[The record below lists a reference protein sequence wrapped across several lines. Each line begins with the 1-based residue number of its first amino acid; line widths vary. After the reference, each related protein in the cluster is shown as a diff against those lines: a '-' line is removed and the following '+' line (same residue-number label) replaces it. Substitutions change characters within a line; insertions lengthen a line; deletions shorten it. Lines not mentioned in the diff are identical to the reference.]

1 MVERARPRRGLL
13 APEYTPQTPA
23 DFRNFLFM
31 VWKHLRLP
39 KPTELQYEI
48 AYFLQHG
55 PKRFVVEGL
64 RGIGKSWITSAFV
77 CWLLD
82 QHPDWNILVVSASKN
97 RADDFS
103 TFTLRLIRE
112 MPCLQHLAPLE
123 GQRDSKIAFDVAPA
137 PAAHAPSVKSLG
149 ITSQLTGNRADVV
162 IADDVEVPNNSMTQL
177 MRDKLS
183 EAVKEFD
190 SILKPGDHA
199 RIVFLG
205 TPQTEQSLYDK
216 LSTRGYKIMV
226 WPAEYPD
233 EKRLAMYGNRLA
245 PSIHKNVGKL
255 APGTPTDPTRFDAMD
270 LAERR
275 LSYGAQGYAL
285 QFLLDT
291 TLSDVERYPLKLRD
305 LIVMNCN
312 PDEGPEKVV
321 WAASPELSV
330 DDLPNLGFSQDR
342 YYRPMA
348 IGSTWYPYQGCV
360 MSIDPAGMGKD
371 ELGYCVIKMLHGF
384 LYVVACG
391 GLRGGYVDANLT
403 FLAQIAKKHKANNV
417 IVEENFGDGMF
428 TALLKPVLQIV
439 YPVTIEDV
447 KHSKQK
453 ELRIL
458 DVLEPVISGHKL
470 VVDKA
475 VIEADYASAHAYG
488 SDNAQRYTLAHQLTR
503 ITRERHALAHD
514 DRLDALAIAVAY
526 WVEQMSKPVGE
537 AVQDAKDEALDKE
550 LERFMEHAIGFK
562 PRSKRSFAR

>member
-1 MVERARPRRGLL
+1 MDGYVPK
-13 APEYTPQTPA
+13 TPG
-23 DFRNFLFM
+23 DFRNFLYM
-31 VWKHLRLP
+31 VWKHLKLP
-39 KPTELQYEI
+39 EPTELQYEI
-48 AYFLQHG
+48 AYHLQRG
-55 PKRFVVEGL
+55 SKRCVIEGL

-112 MPCLQHLAPLE
+112 MPCLQHLIPME
-123 GQRDSKIAFDVAPA
+123 GQRDSKISFDVAPA

-149 ITSQLTGNRADVV
+149 ITSQLTGNRADIV

-190 SILKPGDHA
+190 AIVKPGNHA
-199 RIVFLG
+199 RIIFLG

-216 LSTRGYKIMV
+216 LASRGYRITV
-226 WPAEYPD
+226 WPAECPD
-233 EKRLAMYGNRLA
+233 PKRLAMYGDRLA
-245 PSIHKNVGKL
+245 PSIRKRVEIEGVSCYGK
-255 APGTPTDPTRFDAMD
+255 PTDPKRFNELD
-270 LAERR
+270 LLERK
-275 LSYGAQGYAL
+275 LSYGSQGYAL

-312 PDEGPEKVV
+312 PEQGPDKVV
-321 WAASPELSV
+321 WAASPELSI

-348 IGSTWYPYQGCV
+348 VGSQWYPYQGCV
-360 MSIDPAGMGKD
+360 MSIDPAGTGKD

-384 LYVVACG
+384 LYVMACG
-391 GLRGGYVDANLT
+391 GLRGGYCDANLL
-403 FLAQIAKKHKANNV
+403 FLAECAKKHKVNNI

-428 TALLKPVLQIV
+428 TALLKPVLQVI
-439 YPVTIEDV
+439 YPVSTEEV

-453 ELRIL
+453 ELRII
-458 DVLEPVISGHKL
+458 DTLEPVIAGHKL
-470 VVDKA
+470 VIDRQ
-475 VIEADYASAHAYG
+475 VIEQDYASAHSYG
-488 SDNAQRYTLAHQLTR
+488 SDNSARYTLAHQLTR
-503 ITRERHALAHD
+503 ITRERHALTND
-514 DRLDALAIAVAY
+514 DRLDALAMAVAY
-526 WVEQMSKPVGE
+526 WVEQMSKPVAE
-537 AVQDAKDEALDKE
+537 AVQQAKDTAVDLMLRK
-550 LERFMEHAIGFK
+550 FMESVVGYRPK
-562 PRSKRSFAR
+562 ERSFARG